1 MRKIVAGLF
10 QSMDGV
16 VQSPGGPEEDADGG
30 FEHGGWVMPHFDETV
45 AGFMGE
51 VFAGPFDLLLGRRT
65 YDVFAG
71 HWPKAD
77 ADPTGAKLNRAAKF
91 VVTRGAGPLAWE
103 RSHAL
108 ADVDAVE
115 ALKRTDGPDLVVQ
128 GSGTLYPELL
138 ARDLIDRL
146 FLVTFPIVLGTGKR
160 AFDGA
165 PAGGFRLVEHR
176 VSGTGVI
183 VGVYEPAGAL
193 ETRSIPAP

>member
-10 QSMDGV
+10 QSIDGV
-16 VQSPGGPEEDADGG
+16 VQSPGGPEEDTDGG

-51 VFAGPFDLLLGRRT
+51 VFDGPFDLLLGRRT

-77 ADPTGAKLNRAAKF
+77 DDPTGAKLNRAAKF
-91 VVTRGAGPLAWE
+91 VLTRGTGPLAWE
-103 RSHAL
+103 NSHRL
-108 ADVDAVE
+108 ADLDAV
-115 ALKRTDGPDLVVQ
+115 ADLKRTDGPDLLVQ
-128 GSGTLYPELL
+128 GSSTLYPALL

-160 AFDGA
+160 ALDGA
-165 PAGGFRLVEHR
+165 PARGFRLVEHR

-193 ETRSIPAP
+193 ETRSVPAP